1 MDWFSPGDG
10 PRPSRDA
17 VRPRVTEITAQLL
30 IGEYPRPV
38 DAQWLRDAHG
48 VTAVLNLQD
57 GDDLRLNGLDPA
69 ALEGAY
75 RNAGIEY
82 LRMAISDGS
91 ADAFGDRLEVTLAA
105 LKDVIERGKR
115 VFVHCN
121 AGLNRAPTIAIAY
134 LRAAGGMSLDQALA
148 LVKSRHTCGPYM
160 TVLEEHFGARD
171 RQP

>member
-1 MDWFSPGDG
+1 MDWFSPGGG
-10 PRPSRDA
+10 PRSSRDA

-105 LKDVIERGKR
+105 
-115 VFVHCN
+115 
-121 AGLNRAPTIAIAY
+121 
-134 LRAAGGMSLDQALA
+134 
-148 LVKSRHTCGPYM
+148 
-160 TVLEEHFGARD
+160 
-171 RQP
+171 